1 MESAEQ
7 EQAEFEKLESWA
19 DLYDSCSFEAK
30 KMIVSQLMKAVY
42 VSRDYHLEIEFRISF
57 DEFQRLSVGAM
68 RMVGKIQALRAP
80 NFEDI

>member
-1 MESAEQ
+1 MERQLESAAQ

-30 KMIVSQLMKAVY
+30 KMIVSQLIKAVY

-57 DEFQRLSVGAM
+57 DEFQRLSVGCEPNG
-68 RMVGKIQALRAP
+68 GKITGVESA
-80 NFEDI
+80 